1 MENIN
6 VSLEEFRLLVR
17 AMYQLESITIASTE
31 YTMKKSIE
39 RAKETI
45 EEIKKLEN
53 SNYKF

>member
-1 MENIN
+1 MQDINIPIN
-6 VSLEEFRLLVR
+6 EFKLLVR

-31 YTMKKSIE
+31 YTMEKSIE